1 MNNFI
6 KNSIFLFLIIVSI
19 NLKADNYETN
29 VEKEI
34 NVIES
39 FYWFGLE
46 EKGNFKIFSDGLKK
60 IQTIKNADNFK
71 TLHKELK
78 LKNRSF
84 RN

>member
-6 KNSIFLFLIIVSI
+6 KIVSFLFLIIVST

-39 FYWFGLE
+39 FIGL
-46 EKGNFKIFSDGLKK
+46 D
-60 IQTIKNADNFK
+60 
-71 TLHKELK
+71 
-78 LKNRSF
+78 
-84 RN
+84 